1 MNKTNERSP
10 AQPRRLERG
19 DRPKIG
25 GVCDGIAN
33 YFALDVTIVRILA
46 VVGAFVTGGIILV
59 AYLASWALMPRSS
72 GLPNPPRTAKSSSER
87 NVIIAWGLIL
97 VGLLA
102 VGSQVTWIGLS
113 VAPLALIGGGVY
125 LLTRTPKDAVTTAT
139 SAPPPESSLTTPP
152 AALSSAAPVLT
163 DEHTNQQ
170 THTTEPDSGFPM
182 TPLIVSLLSVGF
194 GIGLLGHVNDWW
206 TLSLAQVFSITL
218 LASGAGLL
226 VAAFTGR
233 APGLIVLGLV
243 AILGLSGAWILDPMI
258 QHGAGQRTRTV
269 ETLAELRA
277 TYSLG
282 AGELVLDLR
291 DLDLEGTQQ
300 SVSAEVVAGSL
311 TVFPPQGVDLII
323 TASAVAGEVT
333 IGQVTEDGIRP
344 ELSAQVNTPGTA
356 RLIIDAEVTFGEVVV
371 YE

>member
-1 MNKTNERSP
+1 MNETNERTQDP
-10 AQPRRLERG
+10 PRRLERG
-19 DRPKIG
+19 NRPKIG

-33 YFALDVTIVRILA
+33 YFALDVTIVRILT
-46 VVGAFVTGGIILV
+46 VVGAFVTGGIILL
-59 AYLASWALMPRSS
+59 AYLVSWAIMPPSS
-72 GLPNPPRTAKSSSER
+72 GQPNPPRSSRSSSER
-87 NVIIAWGLIL
+87 NVVIAWGLIV

-125 LLTRTPKDAVTTAT
+125 LLTRTPKETVTTAT
-139 SAPPPESSLTTPP
+139 SAPPPESATTPP
-152 AALSSAAPVLT
+152 AAAPSTSPLLT
-163 DEHTNQQ
+163 AEHTDQQ
-170 THTTEPDSGFPM
+170 TLTAEPDGSFPM

-206 TLSLAQVFSITL
+206 TLSLAHVFSITL

-233 APGLIVLGLV
+233 APGLIVLGFV

-258 QHGAGQRTRTV
+258 QHGAGQRTKTV
-269 ETLAELRA
+269 ETLDELQA
-277 TYSLG
+277 NYSLG
-282 AGELVLDLR
+282 AGELILDLR
-291 DLDLEGTQQ
+291 DLDLQGTQQ

-311 TVFPPQGVDLII
+311 TVFPPRGVDLTI

-333 IGQVTEDGIRP
+333 IGQITEDGIRP
-344 ELSAQVNTPGTA
+344 ELSVQIDKPGNA

-371 YE
+371 YR

>member
-1 MNKTNERSP
+1 V
-10 AQPRRLERG
+10 QPRRLERG

-33 YFALDVTIVRILA
+33 YFALDVTIVRIVA
-46 VVGAFVTGGIILV
+46 VVGAFVTGGIILL
-59 AYLASWALMPRSS
+59 AYLVSWAIMPRSS

-87 NVIIAWGLIL
+87 NVVIAWGLIV

-125 LLTRTPKDAVTTAT
+125 LLTRTPKDDDTTDT
-139 SAPPPESSLTTPP
+139 SPLTPESSSTSPPVAPGARSPLLT
-152 AALSSAAPVLT
+152 A
-163 DEHTNQQ
+163 EHTDQQ
-170 THTTEPDSGFPM
+170 TPTAEPNSGFPV

-206 TLSLAQVFSITL
+206 TLSLVQVFSITL

-233 APGLIVLGLV
+233 APGLIVLGFV

-258 QHGAGQRTRTV
+258 EHGAGQRTKTV
-269 ETLAELRA
+269 ETLDELQE

-282 AGELVLDLR
+282 AGELILDLR
-291 DLDLEGTQQ
+291 DLDLQGTQQ

-311 TVFPPQGVDLII
+311 TVFPPRGVDLTI

-333 IGQVTEDGIRP
+333 IGQVTEDGFRP
-344 ELSAQVNTPGTA
+344 ELSVQIDRPGNA
-356 RLIIDAEVTFGEVVV
+356 RLIIAAEVTFGEVVV
-371 YE
+371 YR